1 MAVDFDEKALPGLF
15 SGNALFFAVSDL
27 LTVTSFHR
35 LTPSRLRISLALTV
49 TILTSW
55 LTLAS
60 PVNPRPSNSH
70 LTGEGVDRFPLNA
83 ILEALE
89 AQYPFPEDELRKW
102 QSIRSSLIE
111 EASAAQTRTAF
122 ANAVQQAFH
131 SLGISHLRL
140 YDEQAQHTDQ
150 IQACGRSHTGIRL
163 QWIEDRWYVAELQQ
177 TSGRTGIPLE
187 PGDEVTHLNDLQLPT
202 ARQGASLQTLSSIP
216 LLNFGPNGDTW
227 KIRARKPSGQ
237 SFEATG
243 TFTTWQG
250 RWSRSIGNLD
260 SLPFELDSRSLNEGI
275 HLLRFTA
282 FVYDLLP
289 EIRKTLLELPDDA
302 GLILDLRGNPGGMG
316 LMANA
321 LAGLLTDHAFQ
332 LGTLHMKQG
341 WIGFFADPQ
350 PGAFLGPVAIL
361 IDAFS
366 ASTSEIFALGLQEA
380 GRARLFGQSSM
391 GAALP
396 SKWLKLGGNWALQ
409 LPVATYLSAQGHT
422 IEGTGVRP
430 DVSISTT
437 REDLTNER
445 DATLEAAIHWIHSQ
459 LQSTQADSHA
469 TPMPP
474 AVPSSSIPQDSF
486 QSEA

>member
-1 MAVDFDEKALPGLF
+1 MEKRCQVYSLATLCCLVVC
-15 SGNALFFAVSDL
+15 NL
-27 LTVTSFHR
+27 LIATCDHLLSPHR
-35 LTPSRLRISLALTV
+35 LRLSLALAVTV
-49 TILTSW
+49 LMS
-55 LTLAS
+55 LLALAS
-60 PVNPRPSNSH
+60 SVQPLSSTSH
-70 LTGEGVDRFPLNA
+70 LTEEGVDRFPLKA

-89 AQYPFPEDELRKW
+89 TQYPFPEHELRKW
-102 QSIRSSLIE
+102 QSLRSNLIE
-111 EASAAQTRTAF
+111 EASTVRTRSAF
-122 ANAVQQAFH
+122 ANAVQQAFQ

-140 YDEQAQHTDQ
+140 YDELYTNTDE
-150 IQACGRSHTGIRL
+150 IQARGRSHTGIRF
-163 QWIEDRWYVAELQQ
+163 QWIEDHWYVAGLQQ
-177 TSGRTGIPLE
+177 TSGRTGISLE
-187 PGDEVTHLNDLQLPT
+187 PGDEVTHLNGRRLPSVQ
-202 ARQGASLQTLSSIP
+202 QGASVQTLASTP

-243 TFTTWQG
+243 TYTTWYG

-260 SLPFELDSRSLNEGI
+260 SLPFEFDSRREGNI
-275 HLLRFTA
+275 HILRFTA

-289 EIRKTLLELPDDA
+289 EIRKALLELPDDV

-332 LGTLHMKQG
+332 LGTLNLKQG

-380 GRARLFGQSSM
+380 GRARLFGQPSM

-396 SKWLKLGGNWALQ
+396 SKWLKLEGNWSLQ
-409 LPVATYLSAQGHT
+409 LPVATYLSAEGHT

-430 DVSISTT
+430 DTTIVTT
-437 REDLTNER
+437 REDLRNKR
-445 DATLEAAIHWIHSQ
+445 DATLEAAIHWIRSQ
-459 LQSTQADSHA
+459 LQSPQADNKV
-469 TPMPP
+469 TPMPSV
-474 AVPSSSIPQDSF
+474 VPSMPIPQESF